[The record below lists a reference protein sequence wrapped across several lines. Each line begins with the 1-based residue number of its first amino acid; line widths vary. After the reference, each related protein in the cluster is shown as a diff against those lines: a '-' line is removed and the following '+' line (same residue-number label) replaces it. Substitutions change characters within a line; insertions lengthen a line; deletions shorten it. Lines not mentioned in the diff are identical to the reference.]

1 MALDRGHIGR
11 TYGPFLYE
19 VGLEKIREFAAAISD
34 AVPSAGFG
42 YGDLAASDGGGKI
55 NPLYFDEAAGK
66 ASRHGSVIAPP
77 TFAVVFAI
85 RPFAAAS
92 SEPALGI
99 DLLRLVHGEQEFEL
113 LEVIRPGDRLSTV
126 GRIAD
131 IQQKRDLDFLTLV
144 TESTNQHGRL
154 AVRGTWTAIIRN

>member
-1 MALDRGHIGR
+1 MALDPSFIGR
-11 TYGPFLYE
+11 TYGPFHYE
-19 VGLEKIREFAAAISD
+19 VGLEKIREFAAAISG

-42 YGDLAASDGGGKI
+42 FEGAGKI
-55 NPLYFDEAAGK
+55 NPLYFDEEAGR

-77 TFAVVFAI
+77 TFPVVFAI

-92 SEPALGI
+92 ADPELGI

-113 LEVIRPGDRLSTV
+113 LEVIRPGDRMTTV

-131 IQQKRDLDFLTLV
+131 IQRKRDLDFLVLV

-154 AVRGTWTAIIRN
+154 AVRATWTAIIRS